1 MFQSASYSSTNPP
14 FGIRFKTTG
23 SAKINFVLHTTSGDH
38 EEQTA
43 SGVALDTW
51 HHLAFSRTS
60 SGVYNIYLNG
70 TRYATFTESATY
82 QSAGDVMVIGNSG
95 TGSTTARHLDGY
107 MQDIRITQGLARYT
121 AADETGNIP
130 TAPLEG

>member
-1 MFQSASYSSTNPP
+1 MFQSASYSSTDPP
-14 FGIRFKTTG
+14 FGIRFKTSG
-23 SAKINFVLHTTSGDH
+23 SMKINFVLYTTSSNH
-38 EEQTA
+38 EVQSSNA
-43 SGVALDTW
+43 ANLNTW

-60 SGVYNIYLNG
+60 SGVYNVYIDG
-70 TRYATFTESATY
+70 IRYATFTESATY

-95 TGSTTARHLDGY
+95 TGSTSPRFLDGY

-121 AADETGNIP
+121 SADESANIP